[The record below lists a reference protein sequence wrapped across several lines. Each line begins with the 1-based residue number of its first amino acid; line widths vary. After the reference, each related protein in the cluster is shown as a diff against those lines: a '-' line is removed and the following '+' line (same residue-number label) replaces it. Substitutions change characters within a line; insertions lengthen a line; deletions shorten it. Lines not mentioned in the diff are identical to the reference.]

1 MAILRAKRRNALPKS
16 DFGLPGSRKY
26 PVEDKPHARAAKAYA
41 SKEANAGKLSGSA
54 KAQIDRK
61 ADRVL
66 GARDGGGRGTIMASR
81 GKGEAP
87 RNDAGGYKR
96 GARGSEGP
104 QFGNGKPDDMGPP
117 RAAAKD
123 KATAGGQ
130 VRMGARDGLG
140 MGKGGLASHSNM
152 ASMHGDRT
160 MRHERY

>member
-16 DFGLPGSRKY
+16 DFGLPGKRAY
-26 PVEDKPHARAAKAYA
+26 PMPDRGHAANAKARASEEERKGRL
-41 SKEANAGKLSGSA
+41 SKGQEQ
-54 KAQIDRK
+54 QIDRK

-96 GARGSEGP
+96 GGRGSAGP
-104 QFGNGKPDDMGPP
+104 QFGNGDDDMSPP
-117 RAAAKD
+117 KAAAKD
-123 KATAGGQ
+123 KATAGSQ

-140 MGKGGLASHSNM
+140 HGRGGMASHANM
-152 ASMHGDRT
+152 ASMHSDRT